1 MEKNNLAITQLK
13 IDIKSLL
20 KWVLCTTE
28 WDILIFSLLNDL
40 NYTFNGYF
48 TTYLKVLFFRDD
60 GGYSKEKTLQKFLES
75 LTPVR
80 FGP

>member
-1 MEKNNLAITQLK
+1 M
-13 IDIKSLL
+13 
-20 KWVLCTTE
+20 
-28 WDILIFSLLNDL
+28 IFSLLNDL
-40 NYTFNGYF
+40 NRTFDGYF

-60 GGYSKEKTLQKFLES
+60 GGYSKEKTLQKFSES